1 MFAPTQQGGGCLDF
15 TLSLFFVPPLFLSRT
30 HHCSH
35 HAAKRV
41 RALTAERA
49 ARATGEMPSDVDAKR
64 QAAIDKKEV
73 ERKAKNEEIKAKKAE
88 MQGQRDKAKASGD
101 EEAAAA
107 KKKQDEVNAKREAN
121 IKDRESKRNQNQ
133 KSKYSKSDVMLLKN
147 IFGVRAAPDVAH
159 VLSVAVAGALATCR
173 PASTT
178 AGRHG
183 VHKFVWRGAGA
194 V

>member
-1 MFAPTQQGGGCLDF
+1 
-15 TLSLFFVPPLFLSRT
+15 
-30 HHCSH
+30 
-35 HAAKRV
+35 
-41 RALTAERA
+41 
-49 ARATGEMPSDVDAKR
+49 MPSDVDAKR

-159 VLSVAVAGALATCR
+159 VLSVAVAGALATRR